1 VNAEALTGHTP
12 RRTLRTPLRDFLSTE
27 TGSAALIL
35 AAVAAALVWAN
46 ADLSSYDRVWST
58 VLSIRLGSAS
68 VSQSLLLWVNNG
80 LMTFFFFVVGL
91 EARREYDL
99 GELRERSR
107 ALLPVLAGIGGA
119 ACAVLIYLAVN
130 AGHSTAS
137 GWGTAMSTE
146 TAFALGLLALVGPR
160 FPDRLRAFMLT
171 VVVVDDIVG
180 LIVIVAVYTSTIDVS
195 ALAVA
200 AVLFAVVALL
210 VYRHVRA
217 GFVYALL
224 GVAIWIALLKSGIDP
239 LVVGLVFGL
248 LTFARPAA
256 RGDLE
261 RASDLFRRFREQP
274 TPELAQSARTGLAN
288 SLSPNERLQ
297 QLYHPWT
304 SYVIV
309 PLFALANAGI
319 HVDGALLSRSLTS
332 RVTLGIFFGY
342 VVGKP
347 LGIFGVS
354 WVLARVTHG
363 KLRPPVGWAAVA
375 GAGTIAGVGFTVAL
389 LIAAL
394 AFDGATLEEAKVGIL
409 AAALAAS
416 SITWLIFRATQ
427 LLPRRVRLL
436 WLLGTSEPLIDLAIE
451 VEPEYDHIRGSLDAP
466 VTVVEY
472 GDFECPYCGRAEPAI
487 RDLLAEHGDV
497 RYVWRHLP
505 LPDVHAHAQLAAEA
519 SEAAAFQG
527 SFWPMHD
534 LLLTHQDALE
544 LPDLVRYA
552 RKLGLDP
559 ERFESDVREGRG
571 EPRVIEDIDSAD
583 LSGVSGTPT
592 FFINGRRHVGA
603 YDLATLSA
611 AVKAAGAR
619 AELTGSLHAGDAN
632 PVDDVPLEDQQQKDR
647 R

>member
-1 VNAEALTGHTP
+1 MNAEALTGRTAW
-12 RRTLRTPLRDFLSTE
+12 RRTLQTPLREFLHTE

-35 AAVAAALVWAN
+35 AAVVAALVWAN
-46 ADLSSYDRVWST
+46 VDFSSYERVWST
-58 VLSIRLGSAS
+58 KLSIQLDGWSL
-68 VSQSLLLWVNNG
+68 SQSLLLWVNNG

-119 ACAVLIYLAVN
+119 AAAVLIYLAFN

-180 LIVIVAVYTSTIDVS
+180 LIVIATVYTSTINVD
-195 ALAVA
+195 ALVVA
-200 AVLFAVVALL
+200 GVLFAVVLVVRARRIRTGFLYAALGTAIWVALL
-210 VYRHVRA
+210 ES
-217 GFVYALL
+217 
-224 GVAIWIALLKSGIDP
+224 GVDP

-248 LTFARPAA
+248 LTYASPPA

-274 TPELAQSARTGLAN
+274 TPQLAQSARIGLRQ
-288 SLSPNERLQ
+288 SISPNERLQ
-297 QLYHPWT
+297 ELWHPWT

-319 HVDGALLSRSLTS
+319 QLDGALLSRAVTS

-363 KLRPPVGWAAVA
+363 RLRPPVGWAAVA
-375 GAGTIAGVGFTVAL
+375 GAGTIAGIGFTVAL

-394 AFDGATLEEAKVGIL
+394 AFDGPTLEEAKVGIL
-409 AAALAAS
+409 AAAVVAS
-416 SITWLIFRATQ
+416 VLTWLIFRATQ
-427 LLPRRVRLL
+427 LLPRRMRLL
-436 WLLGTSEPLIDLAIE
+436 WLLGTSEPITDLAIE
-451 VEPEYDHIRGSLDAP
+451 VEPEYDHIRGPLDAP

-487 RDLLAEHGDV
+487 RALLAEHGDV

-505 LPDVHAHAQLAAEA
+505 LTDVHPHAELAAFA

-527 SFWPMHD
+527 KFWPMHD
-534 LLLTHQDALE
+534 LLLEHQDALE
-544 LPDLVRYA
+544 LPDLLAYA
-552 RKLGLDP
+552 RELDLDV
-559 ERFESDVREGRG
+559 ERFQEDLGNDLGTTRVAEDV
-571 EPRVIEDIDSAD
+571 DSAD
-583 LSGVSGTPT
+583 LSGVSGTPS
-592 FFINGRRHVGA
+592 FFINGRRHIGA
-603 YDLATLSA
+603 YDVDTLSA
-611 AVKAAGAR
+611 AVRAAGAR
-619 AELTGSLHAGDAN
+619 AELNVTS
-632 PVDDVPLEDQQQKDR
+632 
-647 R
+647 

>member
-1 VNAEALTGHTP
+1 VNAEALTGRTAWH
-12 RRTLRTPLRDFLSTE
+12 RTLNTPLREFLRTE

-35 AAVAAALVWAN
+35 VAIAAALVWAN
-46 ADLSSYDRVWST
+46 VDVASYERVWST
-58 VLSIRLGSAS
+58 TLSIRLGDAS

-119 ACAVLIYLAVN
+119 ACAVLIYLAIN

-180 LIVIVAVYTSTIDVS
+180 LIVIATVYTSTIHLQ
-195 ALAVA
+195 ALVTAG
-200 AVLFAVVALL
+200 VLFAVALL
-210 VYRHVRA
+210 MVSRHVTVGLA
-217 GFVYALL
+217 YALL
-224 GVAIWIALLKSGIDP
+224 GTAIWVALLKSGIDP

-248 LTFARPAA
+248 LTWARPAA

-274 TPELAQSARTGLAN
+274 TPELAQSARTGLAK

-319 HVDGALLSRSLTS
+319 HLDAGLLTRSLTS

-354 WVLARVTHG
+354 WLLARVSQDR
-363 KLRPPVGWAAVA
+363 LRPPVGWASVA
-375 GAGTIAGVGFTVAL
+375 GAGTIAGIGFTVAL

-394 AFDGATLEEAKVGIL
+394 AFDGPTLEEAKVGIL

-416 SITWLIFRATQ
+416 SISWLIFQATQ

-436 WLLGTSEPLIDLAIE
+436 WILGTSEPLTDLAIE
-451 VEPEYDHIRGSLDAP
+451 VEPEYDHIRGPLDAP

-472 GDFECPYCGRAEPAI
+472 GDFECPYCGRAEPAV
-487 RDLLAEHGDV
+487 RELLAEHGDV

-505 LPDVHAHAQLAAEA
+505 LPDVHPHAELAAYA

-527 SFWPMHD
+527 MFWQMHD
-534 LLLTHQDALE
+534 LLLERQDALE
-544 LPDLVRYA
+544 LPDLIGYA
-552 RKLGLDP
+552 RELGLDTEKFEGDLGG
-559 ERFESDVREGRG
+559 ERGAA
-571 EPRVIEDIDSAD
+571 RVAEDIDSAD

-592 FFINGRRHVGA
+592 FFINGRRHIGA

-619 AELTGSLHAGDAN
+619 AELAAS
-632 PVDDVPLEDQQQKDR
+632 
-647 R
+647 

>member
-1 VNAEALTGHTP
+1 VNAEPLTDRTAW
-12 RRTLRTPLRDFLSTE
+12 RRTLQTPLREFLHTE

-35 AAVAAALVWAN
+35 VAVAVALVWAN
-46 ADLSSYDRVWST
+46 VDVASYERVWNT
-58 VLSIRLGSAS
+58 TLSIQVGDAS

-119 ACAVLIYLAVN
+119 LCAVLIYLAIN

-180 LIVIVAVYTSTIDVS
+180 LIVIATVYSSTIHFH
-195 ALAVA
+195 ALITAGI
-200 AVLFAVVALL
+200 LFAVVVSL
-210 VYRHVRA
+210 VSRHVTS
-217 GFVYALL
+217 GLVYALL
-224 GVAIWIALLKSGIDP
+224 GTAIWVALLKSGIDP

-248 LTFARPAA
+248 LTYARPAA

-274 TPELAQSARTGLAN
+274 TPELAASARTGLAK

-319 HVDGALLSRSLTS
+319 HLDGALLSRSLTS

-347 LGIFGVS
+347 LGIVGVS

-363 KLRPPVGWAAVA
+363 RLRPPVGWASVA
-375 GAGTIAGVGFTVAL
+375 GAGTIAGIGFTVAL

-394 AFDGATLEEAKVGIL
+394 AFDGPTLEEAKVGIL

-416 SITWLIFRATQ
+416 SLTWLIFRATQ
-427 LLPRRVRLL
+427 RLPRRLRLL
-436 WLLGTSEPLIDLAIE
+436 WLLGTSEPITDLAIE
-451 VEPEYDHIRGSLDAP
+451 VEPEYDHIRGQLDAP

-472 GDFECPYCGRAEPAI
+472 GDFECPYCGRAEPAV
-487 RDLLAEHGDV
+487 RGLLAEHGDV

-505 LPDVHAHAQLAAEA
+505 LTDVHAHAELAAYA

-527 SFWPMHD
+527 TFWSMHD
-534 LLLTHQDALE
+534 LLLDHQGALE
-544 LPDLVRYA
+544 LPDLIGYA
-552 RKLGLDP
+552 RELELDTEKFENDLDG
-559 ERFESDVREGRG
+559 ERAAA
-571 EPRVIEDIDSAD
+571 RVAEDIDSAD

-592 FFINGRRHVGA
+592 FFINGRRHIGA

-619 AELTGSLHAGDAN
+619 AELAA
-632 PVDDVPLEDQQQKDR
+632 R
-647 R
+647 

>member
-1 VNAEALTGHTP
+1 
-12 RRTLRTPLRDFLSTE
+12 
-27 TGSAALIL
+27 
-35 AAVAAALVWAN
+35 
-46 ADLSSYDRVWST
+46 
-58 VLSIRLGSAS
+58 VL
-68 VSQSLLLWVNNG
+68 
-80 LMTFFFFVVGL
+80 F
-91 EARREYDL
+91 
-99 GELRERSR
+99 
-107 ALLPVLAGIGGA
+107 
-119 ACAVLIYLAVN
+119 
-130 AGHSTAS
+130 
-137 GWGTAMSTE
+137 
-146 TAFALGLLALVGPR
+146 
-160 FPDRLRAFMLT
+160 
-171 VVVVDDIVG
+171 
-180 LIVIVAVYTSTIDVS
+180 
-195 ALAVA
+195 A
-200 AVLFAVVALL
+200 AVLFLVARR
-210 VYRHVRA
+210 VTS

-224 GVAIWIALLKSGIDP
+224 GTAIWVALLKSGIDP

-274 TPELAQSARTGLAN
+274 TPELARSARAGLSQ

-319 HVDGALLSRSLTS
+319 RIDGALLSRSLTS

-354 WVLARVTHG
+354 WLLARVTHG
-363 KLRPPVGWAAVA
+363 KLRPPVGWASVA

-394 AFDGATLEEAKVGIL
+394 AFDGSTLQEAKIGIL
-409 AAALAAS
+409 GAALAS
-416 SITWLIFRATQ
+416 SLITWLIFRATQ

-451 VEPEYDHIRGSLDAP
+451 VEPEYDHIRGPLDAP

-505 LPDVHAHAQLAAEA
+505 LNDVHPQAELAAEA

-527 SFWPMHD
+527 SFWLMHD
-534 LLLTHQDALE
+534 LLLAHQDALE
-544 LPDLVRYA
+544 LPDLVGYA
-552 RKLGLDP
+552 QELGLDP
-559 ERFESDVREGRG
+559 ERFEGDVRAGRG
-571 EPRVIEDIDSAD
+571 VPRVREDIDSAD

-592 FFINGRRHVGA
+592 FFINGRRHIGA

-619 AELTGSLHAGDAN
+619 AEVAAG
-632 PVDDVPLEDQQQKDR
+632 
-647 R
+647 

>member
-1 VNAEALTGHTP
+1 MNANALTGRTAW
-12 RRTLRTPLRDFLSTE
+12 RRNLQTPLREFLRTE

-35 AAVAAALVWAN
+35 LAVAAALFWAN
-46 ADLSSYDRVWST
+46 VDLASYERVWST
-58 VLSIRLGSAS
+58 RLSIQVGSAS

-91 EARREYDL
+91 EARREFDL

-119 ACAVLIYLAVN
+119 GAAVLIYLAFN

-146 TAFALGLLALVGPR
+146 TAFALGMLALVGPR

-171 VVVVDDIVG
+171 VVVVDDVVG
-180 LIVIVAVYTSTIDVS
+180 LVVIVTVYTASIDYH
-195 ALAVA
+195 ALLIAGLLLALVLVVRA
-200 AVLFAVVALL
+200 RRIRAGIVYAVLGVAMWVALL
-210 VYRHVRA
+210 E
-217 GFVYALL
+217 
-224 GVAIWIALLKSGIDP
+224 SGIDP
-239 LVVGLVFGL
+239 LVVGLVLGL
-248 LTFARPAA
+248 LAFARPPA

-274 TPELAQSARTGLAN
+274 TPELAESARAGLTQ

-297 QLYHPWT
+297 QLWHPWT
-304 SYVIV
+304 SFVIV
-309 PLFALANAGI
+309 PLFALANAGL
-319 HVDGALLSRSLTS
+319 HVDGALLSRAVTS

-354 WVLARVTHG
+354 WALARATRG
-363 KLRPPVGWAAVA
+363 RFRPPVGWAAVA
-375 GAGTIAGVGFTVAL
+375 GAGTVAGIGFTLAL
-389 LIAAL
+389 LIATL

-409 AAALAAS
+409 ASALAAS
-416 SITWLIFRATQ
+416 LGTWLIFRATQ
-427 LLPRRVRLL
+427 LLPRRMRLL
-436 WLLGTSEPLIDLAIE
+436 SLLGTSDPLTDLAIE
-451 VEPEYDHIRGSLDAP
+451 VEPEYDHIRGPLDAP

-472 GDFECPYCGRAEPAI
+472 GDFECPYCGRAEPAV
-487 RDLLAEHGDV
+487 RELLAEHGDV

-505 LPDVHAHAQLAAEA
+505 LNDVHPHAQLAAEA
-519 SEAAAFQG
+519 SEAAAYQG

-534 LLLTHQDALE
+534 LLLARQDALE
-544 LPDLVRYA
+544 LPDLIAYA
-552 RKLGLDP
+552 GELGLDV
-559 ERFESDVREGRG
+559 ERFEKDVREDRG
-571 EPRVIEDIDSAD
+571 AARVAEDVDSAD

-603 YDLATLSA
+603 YDIATLSA

-619 AELTGSLHAGDAN
+619 AELKVTT
-632 PVDDVPLEDQQQKDR
+632 
-647 R
+647 

>member
-1 VNAEALTGHTP
+1 MTAEALVGRTP
-12 RRTLRTPLRDFLSTE
+12 WRRTLQTPLRDFLNTE

-35 AAVAAALVWAN
+35 AAVAAALLWAN
-46 ADLSSYDRVWST
+46 VDQSSYERVWST
-58 VLSIRLGSAS
+58 TLSIRLGDAS

-119 ACAVLIYLAVN
+119 VCAVLIYLAIN
-130 AGHSTAS
+130 AGHPTAS

-180 LIVIVAVYTSTIDVS
+180 LIVIVTVYTSTINTG
-195 ALAVA
+195 ALVVA
-200 AVLFAVVALL
+200 GLLFAVVLLL
-210 VYRHVRA
+210 VSRQVRG
-217 GFVYALL
+217 GFIYALL
-224 GVAIWIALLKSGIDP
+224 GTAIWVALLKSGIDP

-248 LTFARPAA
+248 LTYARPAA

-274 TPELAQSARTGLAN
+274 TPELAQSARAGLAR

-319 HVDGALLSRSLTS
+319 HLDGALLSRSLTS

-354 WVLARVTHG
+354 WVLAHVTHG
-363 KLRPPVGWAAVA
+363 KLRPPVGWASVA

-394 AFDGATLEEAKVGIL
+394 AFDGQTLEEAKVGIL

-416 SITWLIFRATQ
+416 SLTWLIFRATQ
-427 LLPRRVRLL
+427 RLPRRVRLL
-436 WLLGTSEPLIDLAIE
+436 WLLGTSEPLTDLAIE
-451 VEPEYDHIRGSLDAP
+451 VEPEYDHIRGPLDAP

-472 GDFECPYCGRAEPAI
+472 GDFECPYCGRAEPTI
-487 RDLLAEHGDV
+487 RKLLAEHGDV

-505 LPDVHAHAQLAAEA
+505 LTDVHSHAELASYA

-527 SFWPMHD
+527 TFWRMHD
-534 LLLTHQDALE
+534 LLLDHQDALE
-544 LPDLVRYA
+544 LPDLVGYA
-552 RKLGLDP
+552 RELGLDTEKFENDVDS
-559 ERFESDVREGRG
+559 ERAAA
-571 EPRVIEDIDSAD
+571 RVAEDIDSAD

-592 FFINGRRHVGA
+592 FFINGRRHIGA
-603 YDLATLSA
+603 YDIDTLSA

-619 AELTGSLHAGDAN
+619 AELA
-632 PVDDVPLEDQQQKDR
+632 R
-647 R
+647 

>member
-1 VNAEALTGHTP
+1 
-12 RRTLRTPLRDFLSTE
+12 
-27 TGSAALIL
+27 
-35 AAVAAALVWAN
+35 
-46 ADLSSYDRVWST
+46 
-58 VLSIRLGSAS
+58 
-68 VSQSLLLWVNNG
+68 VNNG

-119 ACAVLIYLAVN
+119 LCAILIYLAIN

-180 LIVIVAVYTSTIDVS
+180 LIVIVTVYSSVIHVD
-195 ALAVA
+195 ALIA
-200 AVLFAVVALL
+200 AGVLFAVAFLL
-210 VYRHVRA
+210 VSRRVRG
-217 GFVYALL
+217 GFLYALL
-224 GVAIWIALLKSGIDP
+224 GTAIWVALLKSGVDP

-248 LTFARPAA
+248 LTWARPAA
-256 RGDLE
+256 RSDLE

-274 TPELAQSARTGLAN
+274 TPELAQSARTGLAQ

-297 QLYHPWT
+297 ELYHPWT

-309 PLFALANAGI
+309 PVFALANAGI

-354 WVLARVTHG
+354 WILARVTHG
-363 KLRPPVGWAAVA
+363 RLRPPVGWASVL

-394 AFDGATLEEAKVGIL
+394 AFDGPTLEEAKVGIL
-409 AAALAAS
+409 AAAIVAS
-416 SITWLIFRATQ
+416 LLTWLIFRATQ
-427 LLPRRVRLL
+427 LLPRRIRLL
-436 WLLGTSEPLIDLAIE
+436 WLLGTSEPLTDLAIE
-451 VEPEYDHIRGSLDAP
+451 VEPEYDHIRGPLDAP

-472 GDFECPYCGRAEPAI
+472 GDFECPYCGRAEPTI

-505 LPDVHAHAQLAAEA
+505 LTDVHAHAQLAAEA

-534 LLLTHQDALE
+534 LLLAHQDALE
-544 LPDLVRYA
+544 LPDLIGYA
-552 RKLGLDP
+552 RELDLDTEKF
-559 ERFESDVREGRG
+559 ERDMSSDLAAQR
-571 EPRVIEDIDSAD
+571 ITEDVDNAD

-603 YDLATLSA
+603 YDLATLTA
-611 AVKAAGAR
+611 AVRAAGAR
-619 AELTGSLHAGDAN
+619 AELKL
-632 PVDDVPLEDQQQKDR
+632 
-647 R
+647 

>member
-1 VNAEALTGHTP
+1 VNAEALAGRTP
-12 RRTLRTPLRDFLSTE
+12 WRRTLQTPLRDFLNTE

-46 ADLSSYDRVWST
+46 VDQPSYERVWST
-58 VLSIRLGSAS
+58 TLSITLGDAS
-68 VSQSLLLWVNNG
+68 ISQSLLLWVNNG

-99 GELRERSR
+99 GELRERTR

-119 ACAVLIYLAVN
+119 VCAVLIYLAIN

-180 LIVIVAVYTSTIDVS
+180 LIVIVAFYTSSIHVE
-195 ALAVA
+195 ALIVA
-200 AVLFAVVALL
+200 GLLFSVVLLL
-210 VYRHVRA
+210 VSRHVRG

-224 GVAIWIALLKSGIDP
+224 GTAIWVALLKSGVDP
-239 LVVGLVFGL
+239 LLVGLVFGL
-248 LTFARPAA
+248 LTYARPAA
-256 RGDLE
+256 RSDLE

-274 TPELAQSARTGLAN
+274 TPELAQSARVGLAL

-319 HVDGALLSRSLTS
+319 HLDGALLSRSLTS

-347 LGIFGVS
+347 VGIFGVS
-354 WVLARVTHG
+354 WVLARISHG

-375 GAGTIAGVGFTVAL
+375 GAGTIAGIGFTVAL

-394 AFDGATLEEAKVGIL
+394 AFDGPRLEEAKVGIL
-409 AAALAAS
+409 AAAIAAS

-427 LLPRRVRLL
+427 RLPRRLRLL
-436 WLLGTSEPLIDLAIE
+436 WLLGTSEPLTDLAIE
-451 VEPEYDHIRGSLDAP
+451 VEPEYDHIRGPLDAP

-505 LPDVHAHAQLAAEA
+505 LSDVHPHAQLAAEA

-534 LLLTHQDALE
+534 LMLDRQDALE
-544 LPDLVRYA
+544 LPDLIGYA
-552 RKLGLDP
+552 RELGLDP
-559 ERFESDVREGRG
+559 DQFERDMASERAGTR
-571 EPRVIEDIDSAD
+571 ITEDIDSAD
-583 LSGVSGTPT
+583 LSGVSGPPT
-592 FFINGRRHVGA
+592 FFINGRRHIGA

-611 AVKAAGAR
+611 AVRAAGAR
-619 AELTGSLHAGDAN
+619 AEIATS
-632 PVDDVPLEDQQQKDR
+632 
-647 R
+647 